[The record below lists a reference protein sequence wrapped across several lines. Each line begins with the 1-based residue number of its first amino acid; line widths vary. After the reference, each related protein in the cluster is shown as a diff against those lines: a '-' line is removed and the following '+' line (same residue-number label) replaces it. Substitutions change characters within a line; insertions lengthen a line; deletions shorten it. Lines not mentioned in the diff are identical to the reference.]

1 MDVWLYSLQETKTR
15 TDEIKA
21 LDVAIKRIDAAL
33 RAGRFDDVNRWL
45 ELSKSL
51 TLAPLVAV
59 GLFRFSTAARRKHP
73 ERFPAWIGAITALHQ
88 RLESMGLDADHK
100 LRGFSFGAKA

>member
-1 MDVWLYSLQETKTR
+1 MDAWLHNLQESRTR
-15 TDEIKA
+15 ADEIKG
-21 LDVAIKRIDAAL
+21 LDVVIKMVDGAL

-51 TLAPLVAV
+51 ALAPLIAV

-73 ERFPAWIGAITALHQ
+73 GCFPVWQDAICALHQ
-88 RLESMGLDADHK
+88 RLEAMGLDADHK
-100 LRGFSFGAKA
+100 LRGLM